1 MVRFVVKEKQKEEQ
15 NAKPNEK
22 RIVLNREQ
30 TISLYQAKE
39 KELNQILNKLR
50 ELDSL
55 SLEMAQAENALK
67 DIEKM
72 KDDDTNILVNIGA
85 GILIDSMVLNKKS
98 AKITLPGGVM
108 IDKDIS
114 KILKDIDQRKHE
126 IEGLRKKL
134 IEEYNKTIN
143 LLKAVSSAFE
153 KLNPSSQKKSSPSS
167 RTV

>member
-153 KLNPSSQKKSSPSS
+153 KLNPSSQKKSSTSS

>member
-67 DIEKM
+67 DIEQM
-72 KDDDTNILVNIGA
+72 KDDNTNILVNIGA

>member
-1 MVRFVVKEKQKEEQ
+1 MVKEKQKEEQ

-72 KDDDTNILVNIGA
+72 KDDNTNILVNIGA

-153 KLNPSSQKKSSPSS
+153 KLNPSSQKKSAPSS

>member
-72 KDDDTNILVNIGA
+72 KDDNTNILVNIGA

>member
-39 KELNQILNKLR
+39 KELNQMLNKLR

-67 DIEKM
+67 DIEQM
-72 KDDDTNILVNIGA
+72 KDDNTNILVNIGA